1 MAEGKAEQ
9 QLDGYKSQRPLT
21 LNYDVYLT
29 ESNAYRMATALK
41 NIVVVGGS
49 YVGHV
54 SYTTTAKLLSID
66 LGAAGLTEYRALQ
79 GSWQASSLLHTGY
92 NHFMLSGIFHSTP

>member
-1 MAEGKAEQ
+1 MSLGIN
-9 QLDGYKSQRPLT
+9 D
-21 LNYDVYLT
+21 DVYST
-29 ESNAYRMATALK
+29 ESKAYRMATALK

-54 SYTTTAKLLSID
+54 SYTTTAKLLSSVD

-79 GSWQASSLLHTGY
+79 RSWQASSLLRTGY
-92 NHFMLSGIFHSTP
+92 SHFMFSLV